1 MTLSIRGLKRKLLLL
16 ALLPFIGATAA
27 IAIAVALHARS
38 LSNSQQHIVA
48 TAYQASKQAE
58 LRNYLDLAR
67 SAIAPLYD
75 SGRDDDETRAR
86 ALQVLS
92 KLEFGTD
99 GYFFVYDRS
108 GKTLMHSRQ
117 PELVGRN
124 LWDMQAPDGTPTIQL
139 LIHQAEHGGG
149 FVQYP
154 WGRPSTHQMEPK
166 LGYVVLLDR
175 WGWVVGTGI
184 YLDDVN
190 AALAQIDQ
198 HASSNI
204 KRTLLWIGLIGTLGM
219 LVIGACGLALNI
231 TDHRSSD
238 AKLKL
243 LALQVVES
251 QEAERGRLSRELH
264 DGISQMLVSTKLL
277 LESVP
282 ARLEMTT
289 PQQYA
294 IAAPINKALG
304 QINRTLGEIRRIS
317 HDLRPAMLDDFGL
330 AAALVQ
336 LGREFGESGPMPAA
350 GVSIDTS
357 AAAGKDLPEAINT
370 VLFRIAQEALTNIAC
385 HAQARCVKVTLAVLP
400 QQVTLSIVDDGR
412 GFDYDAVQADARR
425 GIGLR
430 NMRERAE
437 SLGGRIQIDSQPG
450 RTALLAVIPFFA
462 VPFPTSEH
470 LI

>member
-1 MTLSIRGLKRKLLLL
+1 MNLPIRGLKRKLLLL

-27 IAIAVALHARS
+27 IALAVVLHARS

-48 TAYQASKQAE
+48 AAYQASKENE
-58 LRNYLDLAR
+58 LRHYLYLAR

-75 SGRDDDETRAR
+75 SGRTDEATRAQ

-92 KLEFGTD
+92 KLDFGTD
-99 GYFFVYDRS
+99 GYFFVYDLNGRA
-108 GKTLMHSRQ
+108 LMHPRQ
-117 PELVGRN
+117 PELVGHN
-124 LWDMQAPDGTPTIQL
+124 LWSMQAPDGSPTIQL
-139 LIHQAEHGGG
+139 LIHQAQRGGG

-154 WGRPSTHQMEPK
+154 WARPSTHQMEPK
-166 LGYVVLLDR
+166 LSYVVTLDR
-175 WGWVVGTGI
+175 WGWMIGTGI

-198 HASSNI
+198 HASANI
-204 KRTLLWIGLIGTLGM
+204 KRTLLWIGVIGTLGM
-219 LVIGACGLALNI
+219 LAIGICGLALNI

-238 AKLKL
+238 AQLKL
-243 LALQVVES
+243 LAQQIVTS
-251 QEAERGRLSRELH
+251 QETERGRLSRELH
-264 DGISQMLVSTKLL
+264 DGVSQMLVSTKLL

-282 ARLEMTT
+282 SRLQPTDPEAH
-289 PQQYA
+289 A
-294 IAAPINKALG
+294 IAAPIAKALG

-330 AAALVQ
+330 AAALAQ
-336 LGREFGESGPMPAA
+336 LGREFGETGHMRPENITVDTRAA
-350 GVSIDTS
+350 E
-357 AAAGKDLPEAINT
+357 GKTLPEAINT

-385 HAQARCVKVTLAVLP
+385 HARASGVSIVLAVQP
-400 QQVTLSIVDDGR
+400 QQVELRVTDDGR

-437 SLGGRIQIDSQPG
+437 SLNGNLRINSHPG
-450 RTALLAVIPFFA
+450 HTELIALIPFNA
-462 VPFPTSEH
+462 SSSPLATDS
-470 LI
+470 I